1 MIGLLRKLKRRLAP
15 GRTTSA
21 TPRIRVTFIYAPSEK
36 FYEIFRPRTFRL
48 PLTRILPRYMRSR
61 AFRHFLPNNLLRS
74 LNDKGAIRLRH
85 HALEPSGRPYKA
97 CDAEGIP
104 TAAVW
109 VFALLNDSSAPIC
122 HDTFFEA
129 IRARAQ
135 REGVRVINLTSHSGT
150 LPDDFAPKRAER
162 LPALAK
168 LKANGATT
176 PGDSDSFTL
185 LKTQS
190 ELTAWTERLDP
201 VRQAEYEI
209 QPFLEHHR
217 DAELAPFRCV
227 ERWICIAGDLTVG
240 LRFSPDLI
248 IKQLNSLTYYIRD
261 PRRLE
266 HEYSFIYKVSRD
278 TRRLRQ
284 KGSEHLSFGYS
295 GTRQFWDPRNALL
308 QRLTD
313 ATGFEIGSMDVFE
326 DARGEL
332 HLIDYNEWTFESA
345 RKDLFSLWEVALLD
359 AIRTNPAGPEGR
371 SPKRDERS

>member
-1 MIGLLRKLKRRLAP
+1 MHGLLRTLKRRLAP
-15 GRTTSA
+15 RRATSA
-21 TPRIRVTFIYAPSEK
+21 TPRIGVTFIYAPNENSDK
-36 FYEIFRPRTFRL
+36 ASRAARL
-48 PLTRILPRYMRSR
+48 RFFMTGILPRSMGSR
-61 AFRHFLPNNLLRS
+61 AFHHFIPNNLLRS

-85 HALEPSGRPYKA
+85 HALEPSGRPYNA

-109 VFALLNDSSAPIC
+109 VFALLNDSSVPIC
-122 HDTFFEA
+122 HDTFLEA
-129 IRARAQ
+129 IRGRAR
-135 REGVRVINLTSHSGT
+135 REGIRVINLTSHSGT
-150 LPDDFAPKRAER
+150 LPDDFAPKRAEM

-176 PGDSDSFTL
+176 HDDSNSFSL
-185 LKTQS
+185 LKTPS
-190 ELTAWTERLDP
+190 ELNAWTEELDP
-201 VRQAEYEI
+201 ARQADYEL

-217 DAELAPFRCV
+217 NAELAPFRCV

-266 HEYSFIYKVSRD
+266 HEYGFIYKVSRHPW
-278 TRRLRQ
+278 RLHQR
-284 KGSEHLSFGYS
+284 GSEHLSFGYS
-295 GTRQFWDPRNALL
+295 GTCQFWDRRYALH
-308 QRLTD
+308 QRLAE

-326 DARGEL
+326 DAHGEL

-345 RKDLFSLWEVALLD
+345 RNDLFSLWEVALLE
-359 AIRTNPAGPEGR
+359 AIRTNSER
-371 SPKRDERS
+371 HDEKS